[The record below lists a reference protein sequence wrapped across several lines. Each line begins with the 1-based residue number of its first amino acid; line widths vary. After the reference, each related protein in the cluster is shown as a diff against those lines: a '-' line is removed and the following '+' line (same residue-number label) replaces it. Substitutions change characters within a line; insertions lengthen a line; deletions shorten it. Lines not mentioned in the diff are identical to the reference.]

1 MHYFKGPSAGK
12 ILFSKDGSSE
22 GTDFGGPR
30 LMTFMIYLTS
40 VEAGGHTIFPQ
51 IGISNKPLK
60 GSALFWFN
68 RGAQDNFDSRTN
80 HIGCPVIHG
89 NKWIAN
95 KWIKWFSN
103 FEQYPCLVN
112 KQHYSIT

>member
-1 MHYFKGPSAGK
+1 
-12 ILFSKDGSSE
+12 
-22 GTDFGGPR
+22 
-30 LMTFMIYLTS
+30 MIYLSS
-40 VEAGGHTIFPQ
+40 VYAGGNTIFPQ
-51 IGISNKPLK
+51 IGISNKPIK

-68 RGAQDNFDSRTN
+68 RGAQDNFDSRVN

-103 FEQYPCLVN
+103 YDNYPCAIT
-112 KQHYSIT
+112 KKHYSIQ

>member
-1 MHYFKGPSAGK
+1 MHYFKGPPAGK